1 MTFDVD
7 SKFDLEASVVDKY
20 GKKAKIIDA
29 TMKYSATTF
38 SYKIAYLVEYE
49 NMERRWQDENTLK
62 LDETAE
68 PAENTPS
75 NNNTAPSTTGGNST
89 ITPVV
94 DTGANNV
101 PATGE

>member
-68 PAENTPS
+68 PAENTP
-75 NNNTAPSTTGGNST
+75 NNTVPSTTGGNST

>member
-75 NNNTAPSTTGGNST
+75 TTGGNST

>member
-68 PAENTPS
+68 SAETPS
-75 NNNTAPSTTGGNST
+75 GNNTAPSTTGGNST

>member
-75 NNNTAPSTTGGNST
+75 NTTPSTTGGNST